1 MIRSKTKQKWK
12 PEQKQK
18 EVSLECKICIELN
31 PVFPSLH
38 PHLGNVT
45 AETLAWTPRDYEE
58 EVQHQAFEQLGEQT
72 DSLQEMGLLT
82 PAVPVHAWAP
92 LENEGSVW
100 GPWSLNA
107 NQEDSIRWP
116 WLLSFPVL
124 TMSSVA
130 SWAFS
135 TCQAESQL
143 FPLPASFS
151 LAMTS
156 GSSTLSILYRWGNWG
171 SEAESMEWQRRS

>member
-18 EVSLECKICIELN
+18 EISLECKICIELN

-45 AETLAWTPRDYEE
+45 AETGLEAAGLWRGSTTSGLWAAWW
-58 EVQHQAFEQLGEQT
+58 T

-82 PAVPVHAWAP
+82 PAVPVHAWAL
-92 LENEGSVW
+92 LENEGSVL

-107 NQEDSIRWP
+107 NQEDSIRWH

-124 TMSSVA
+124 TMSDVA

-135 TCQAESQL
+135 TCQAQSQL
-143 FPLPASFS
+143 FPASFS

-171 SEAESMEWQRRS
+171 SEAESTEWQRRS